1 MLNGTQKECKRVK
14 DKEDNEMA
22 VRPFYVDAEISGRKT
37 NLAGGT
43 ARRDGEHRINIY
55 QRDEGSITRP
65 FYIEQYSKEEDGV
78 HKLVTDVYH
87 KGNKIATHITNY

>member
-1 MLNGTQKECKRVK
+1 MS
-14 DKEDNEMA
+14 
-22 VRPFYVDAEISGRKT
+22 VRPFYIEADIEGRKT
-37 NLAGGT
+37 TLSGGT
-43 ARRDGEHRINIY
+43 RSRKGEHRINIY

-87 KGNKIATHITNY
+87 NGKQIAKHITNY